1 MSEHTIGLSRR
12 TFLTGAA
19 ALGALSVL
27 APTTAFAE
35 TAAEKQA
42 EADAVRNQLIGLQAD
57 LEAAEIS
64 YYSALDE
71 RDAAQKA
78 MEDQQAKIDDA
89 NSQIS
94 DLQDK
99 LGTRARNM
107 YRNGSTSFVD
117 FVLGAASFEEFTQ
130 NWDLLNKMNENDAD
144 MVDQT
149 KTLREE
155 LQAAKDEFARQE
167 QIASAKAAEAKQIQ
181 SDVQA
186 KVDQA
191 TELVSSLDA
200 EAQELLQQEQAAAAA
215 AAAAEA
221 AAEAERQR
229 QAEQAVNPGGG
240 GGGASG
246 GSGSGSGGGSGSS
259 GGGGGGGS
267 VVYPSRPVGSY
278 DSVVGYAMSR
288 IGCPYIWG
296 AEGPD
301 SFDCSGLVTWAYR
314 QVGMYLPHQSEAQ
327 YAAAARA
334 VVGAVHER
342 AAVLRLHTI
351 TKGGLRP
358 SLLLYYG
365 ANRWFRAKG
374 DRPCAYP
381 SGSTTGCCPIASAS
395 TPPKRTSWTGIP
407 SARFP

>member
-19 ALGALSVL
+19 ALGALSVM

-64 YYSALDE
+64 YYAALDE
-71 RDAAQKA
+71 RDAAQNA
-78 MEDQQAKIDDA
+78 MEAEQAKIDDA
-89 NSQIS
+89 NSQIE

-167 QIASAKAAEAKQIQ
+167 QIASAKADEAKQIQ
-181 SDVQA
+181 SEVQA

-191 TELVSSLDA
+191 TELVNSLDA

-229 QAEQAVNPGGG
+229 QAEAAANAGNPGGGSSGGG
-240 GGGASG
+240 GGGGTSG
-246 GSGSGSGGGSGSS
+246 

-314 QVGMYLPHQSEAQ
+314 QVGISLPHQSEAQ
-327 YAAAARA
+327 YSAAARVVSVSEARPGDVLWRYGHVGIA
-334 VVGAVHER
+334 VSAGGSHYVH
-342 AAVLRLHTI
+342 APTF
-351 TKGGLRP
+351 
-358 SLLLYYG
+358 
-365 ANRWFRAKG
+365 N
-374 DRPCAYP
+374 AYVRDTDP
-381 SGSTTGCCPIASAS
+381 L
-395 TPPKRTSWTGIP
+395 SWAQFTN
-407 SARFP
+407 ALQF

>member
-1 MSEHTIGLSRR
+1 MREHTIGLSRR
-12 TFLTGAA
+12 TFLSGAA
-19 ALGALSVL
+19 ALGALSFM
-27 APTTAFAE
+27 APTAAFAE

-71 RDAAQKA
+71 RDAAQAA
-78 MEDQQAKIDDA
+78 MEAEQAKIDDA
-89 NSQIS
+89 NNQIS

-99 LGTRARNM
+99 LGSRARNM

-130 NWDLLNKMNENDAD
+130 NWDLLNKMNENDTV

-167 QIASAKAAEAKQIQ
+167 QIAAQKADEAKQIQ
-181 SDVQA
+181 AEVQA
-186 KVDQA
+186 KVDEA
-191 TELVSSLDA
+191 SVLVNSLDA

-215 AAAAEA
+215 AAAAQA
-221 AAEAERQR
+221 AAEAEAKAA
-229 QAEQAVNPGGG
+229 AEAAANP
-240 GGGASG
+240 ST
-246 GSGSGSGGGSGSS
+246 S
-259 GGGGGGGS
+259 GGGGGTNDGGGNNGGGGNT

-288 IGCPYIWG
+288 IGCPYVWG

-314 QVGMYLPHQSEAQ
+314 QVGISLPHQSEAQ
-327 YAAAARA
+327 YSSAARVVSVSEARPGDVLWRYGHVGIA
-334 VVGAVHER
+334 VSSGGSHYVHAPTFNAYVR
-342 AAVLRLHTI
+342 DTD
-351 TKGGLRP
+351 
-358 SLLLYYG
+358 SL
-365 ANRWFRAKG
+365 
-374 DRPCAYP
+374 
-381 SGSTTGCCPIASAS
+381 
-395 TPPKRTSWTGIP
+395 SWAQFTN
-407 SARFP
+407 ALQY

>member
-19 ALGALSVL
+19 ALGALSVM
-27 APTTAFAE
+27 APATAFAE

-64 YYSALDE
+64 YYAALDE
-71 RDAAQKA
+71 RDAAQSA
-78 MEDQQAKIDDA
+78 MEAEQAKIDDA
-89 NSQIS
+89 NSQID

-99 LGTRARNM
+99 LGTRARTM

-130 NWDLLNKMNENDAD
+130 NWDLLNKMNENDAS

-167 QIASAKAAEAKQIQ
+167 QIASQKADEAKQIQ
-181 SDVQA
+181 AEVQA
-186 KVDQA
+186 KVDEA
-191 TELVSSLDA
+191 TVLVNSLDA

-229 QAEQAVNPGGG
+229 QAELAAQQPSSDGGGNGGG
-240 GGGASG
+240 GGT
-246 GSGSGSGGGSGSS
+246 SGGGGGN

-288 IGCPYIWG
+288 IGCPYVWG

-314 QVGMYLPHQSEAQ
+314 QVGISLPHQSEAQ
-327 YAAAARA
+327 YSAAARVVSVSEARPGDVLWRYGHVGIA
-334 VVGAVHER
+334 VSAGGSHYVHAPTFNAYVR
-342 AAVLRLHTI
+342 DTD
-351 TKGGLRP
+351 
-358 SLLLYYG
+358 SL
-365 ANRWFRAKG
+365 
-374 DRPCAYP
+374 
-381 SGSTTGCCPIASAS
+381 
-395 TPPKRTSWTGIP
+395 SWAQFTN
-407 SARFP
+407 ALQF